1 LDQVEYGIAALASDE
16 VARDASVPAEDPA
29 CEFRPQLCRGPE
41 IELVFH
47 HAHNP
52 FAERFEEEE
61 VIVDP
66 FASLETLSGARPA
79 PVVQHSE
86 DRSPARG
93 PSAASGDASAA
104 MPNAGDAEFDP
115 VLPDDAD
122 EVVATPLSCAD
133 ASDSA
138 PPGDDRDLLQIVD
151 DSPELPEDY
160 ALAIAAYRPRRR
172 EYRQLFA
179 SLRGH

>member
-1 LDQVEYGIAALASDE
+1 MWRVTTASRRTTQDNQ
-16 VARDASVPAEDPA
+16 
-29 CEFRPQLCRGPE
+29 FGPQLCREPE

-61 VIVDP
+61 VVVDP
-66 FASLETLSGARPA
+66 FASLEALNGARHHP
-79 PVVQHSE
+79 SGGCGE
-86 DRSPARG
+86 GRLSARG
-93 PSAASGDASAA
+93 PVTTSEHTSAPLPDVGDTA
-104 MPNAGDAEFDP
+104 FDP

-122 EVVATPLSCAD
+122 EVLATPLSRGD
-133 ASDSA
+133 APENA
-138 PPGDDRDLLQIVD
+138 LPGDDRDLLEIIED
-151 DSPELPEDY
+151 TPELPEDY

-179 SLRGH
+179 SLRGR